1 MRHKNCRS
9 FNGNYTSS
17 IAQFKKSTV
26 KQFNNSNIQINNKTT
41 YRYPGAQ
48 PFSTAQQDLFF
59 GREEDIAALSRM
71 IRLEPL
77 VVLYSKSGL
86 GKSSLLSAGIVP
98 KMEQEGKYQA
108 VKIRFQAYSE
118 RYDENSLP
126 VQTTLAAVQQQLN
139 KESTFIE
146 DFLPEETSLW
156 YTFKR
161 FQAQQPERELKY
173 SPKIGQVNKVIK
185 A

>member
-161 FQAQQPERELKY
+161 FQAQQPERELK
-173 SPKIGQVNKVIK
+173 
-185 A
+185 